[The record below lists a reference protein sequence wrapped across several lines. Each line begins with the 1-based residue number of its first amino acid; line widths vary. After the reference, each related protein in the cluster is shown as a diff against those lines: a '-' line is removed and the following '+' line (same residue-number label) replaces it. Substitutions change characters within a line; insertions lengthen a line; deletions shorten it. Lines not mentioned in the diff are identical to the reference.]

1 MDKATNQ
8 WFQRLNEDRYDAL
21 NEAKLEDFGLPDIIV
36 NRIKA
41 SMDGSGNK
49 AQIWLGNQ
57 WKEQVAHDWIREE
70 DVFDVINHWVD
81 DFITELPPETRSDGN
96 ADFKK
101 AKFIIQNI
109 KGAMT
114 STQPGSNGRIGKA
127 LRKADKAIR
136 KNPLFKE
143 VYGDEL
149 DSKAEDFMDT
159 VRLKALKYNWNKFY
173 QVNEDLINFLKE
185 DPTNYE
191 YFKDKDLDDQ
201 ISIEVYDRETRTEEE
216 VNFLSANHYAEY
228 LLSNV
233 EYSDRVIKRFDD
245 GFYWYDLQTSKCS
258 VEGERMG
265 HCGADDRGTLKS
277 LRYRRKGK
285 KWSSS
290 MVTIASDD
298 DTVYQIKGRD
308 NNAPEEDTWSH
319 IAWFIDNM
327 DIEYVKESGE
337 HSDDVD
343 GIREMLEYLAG
354 ETSAEFE
361 ESMESRAEDL
371 QIALDDITRT
381 YNNAFENE
389 VYISNGDV
397 DYEDDYLYYYADGG
411 AEFHIPLGWK
421 DVAHDKSASF
431 PKNDEERD
439 KYYQIPTQWPR
450 SDESR
455 AFEQALDTA
464 FDFGAEE
471 TEWEV
476 SDDAIL
482 TVKFRFACD
491 DCGSDT
497 PDPYDNWAYYV
508 QTDVDGNYHEI
519 QKKILRW
526 LSDEEYIA
534 PREWPITIKK
544 LAQFAQTLEHFYA
557 DLDPEN
563 EEDDLDDPEHIR
575 FWLSEG
581 GTRQDTTI
589 ETDIV
594 VPADYFAKLGITN
607 GAQAQRTATAK
618 MFGGRA
624 DAGSIQPSPKFQQD
638 MQSATQKL
646 EQAAMKAADRQ
657 LVLPGMP
664 SHFYQREYKSTQFA
678 EDSMVRLTANQ
689 VRRETEPRAGF
700 YPMRLGYKYTIDF
713 EEATTPEQI
722 KGAMAFMEY
731 MDREGN
737 VAYLKEAIEDT
748 MRDWTQD
755 AIRVTDMD
763 YKSSISSRSAK
774 ELISRIIDTWTPR
787 LANDRTSHSKE
798 RINLARWADA
808 TFEKMNDVEKRV
820 LITQY
825 LTPVA
830 VTGAPVRFDPDLEDD
845 EFPASWVPRVRS
857 ELERL
862 GHPSPGDY
870 RPDFVYQESMEE
882 QIERLDRL
890 LNEGDPSYDLRM
902 YKIGVT
908 CAVDKKVGGTD
919 LETEHEIRGIW
930 GVTTVEP
937 DAATKREISPTAIA
951 VVYNIKFKLHG
962 QESRRDYV
970 RNTLIPGLRKIRGLR
985 ILKVAPD
992 AARLDKPKKRS
1003 GTIAES
1009 ALMKEYYGGAGW
1021 GFGGVAGNLGAQRSA
1036 MQGKMTTPRPSL
1048 QDIIADW
1055 AEGGVQLYDAPVDA
1069 NDMRYTVMMP
1079 TEELWPLISRQYR
1092 GDQLEF
1098 DGRYQRFIANGPDAP
1113 VFLAIG
1119 KNGRAKI
1126 TGNEDVIWFAHE
1138 AGLEEVPVFLSYQRQ
1153 A

>member
-1 MDKATNQ
+1 MDKATNN
-8 WFQRLNEDRYDAL
+8 WFKRLNESRYDVL
-21 NEAKLEDFGLPDIIV
+21 TEAKLEDFGLPDIIV

-41 SMDGSGNK
+41 SMYGAGNK

-57 WKEQVAHDWIREE
+57 WKEQAAHDWIREGE
-70 DVFDVINHWVD
+70 VFDVVNKWVD
-81 DFITELPPETRSDGN
+81 EFISELPVEKRSEGN

-109 KGAMT
+109 KGTMT

-143 VYGDEL
+143 VFGDNLGAKVDE
-149 DSKAEDFMDT
+149 FMEY
-159 VRLKALKYNWNKFY
+159 VRLRALKHNWNQFF
-173 QVNEDLINFLKE
+173 QVNVDLINFLKQ

-191 YFKDKDLDDQ
+191 YFKDKDIDDQ
-201 ISIEVYDRETRTEEE
+201 ITIQVYDRETRTEEE
-216 VNFLSANHYAEY
+216 VDFLSANHYAEY

-233 EYSDRVIKRFDD
+233 EYPDRVIKRFDD
-245 GFYWYDLQTSKCS
+245 GFYWYDLRTSKCS

-298 DTVYQIKGRD
+298 DTVYQIKGRN
-308 NNAPEEDTWSH
+308 NNAPEEDTWPH

-343 GIREMLEYLAG
+343 GIQEMVEYLRD
-354 ETSAEFE
+354 ETSAHFE
-361 ESMESRAEDL
+361 ESIEDRVAEL
-371 QIALDDITRT
+371 QTELENITQS
-381 YNNAFENE
+381 YNNAFEND
-389 VYISNGDV
+389 VWISNGDV
-397 DYEDDYLYYYADGG
+397 DYEDDRIYYYADGG
-411 AEFHIPLGWK
+411 AEFNIPLGWK
-421 DVAHDKSASF
+421 DVAYAGGDWF
-431 PKNDEERD
+431 PNNEEERD
-439 KYYQIPTQWPR
+439 KYYRIPSSYPR
-450 SDESR
+450 SQESR
-455 AFEQALDTA
+455 TFEEALDSA
-464 FDFGAEE
+464 FGFSAEE
-471 TEWEV
+471 TDWEV

-482 TVKFRFACD
+482 TVKFRFSCD
-491 DCGSDT
+491 DCGSDDS
-497 PDPYDNWAYYV
+497 DPYDSWAYWV
-508 QTDVDGNYHEI
+508 QTDVDEKYEEI
-519 QKKILRW
+519 KKKMHRW
-526 LSDEEYIA
+526 LADEEYIA
-534 PREWPITIKK
+534 PREWPKTIKK
-544 LAQFAQTLEHFYA
+544 LAQFAQTLENFYA

-563 EEDDLDDPEHIR
+563 EEDDLDESDHIR

-594 VPADYFAKLGITN
+594 IPPDYFSKLGIQN
-607 GAQAQRTATAK
+607 GAMAQSRATAK
-618 MFGGRA
+618 IFGGRA

-638 MQSATQKL
+638 MQAATQKL
-646 EQAAMKAADRQ
+646 EQAAQKAADRQ
-657 LVLPGMP
+657 LMLPGMP
-664 SHFYQREYKSTQFA
+664 SHFYRREYKSTQFA
-678 EDSMVRLTANQ
+678 ESSMVRITAD
-689 VRRETEPRAGF
+689 VIRRETELTAGF
-700 YPMRLGYKYTIDF
+700 YPIRLGYKYTIDF

-731 MDREGN
+731 MDRDGN
-737 VAYLKEAIEDT
+737 VEHLKKAIEET
-748 MRDWTQD
+748 MRDWVQD
-755 AIRVTDMD
+755 AIGVADMD

-774 ELISRIIDTWTPR
+774 ELISRIIDTYTAR
-787 LANDRTSHSKE
+787 LPNDRTTRSQE

-808 TFEKMNDVEKRV
+808 NFEKMNDVEKRV

-830 VTGAPVRFDPDLEDD
+830 VTGAGVNFDPEEGD
-845 EFPASWVPRVRS
+845 EVPANWVPRVRS

-862 GHPSPGDY
+862 GHPSPRDY
-870 RPDFVYQESMEE
+870 KADMYQESVEE

-890 LNEGDPSYDLRM
+890 LNEGDPNYDLRM
-902 YKIGVT
+902 YKIDAT

-937 DAATKREISPTAIA
+937 DASTKRDISPTAIA
-951 VVYNIKFKLHG
+951 VTYSIKFKLHG
-962 QESRRDYV
+962 QESRRDYM

-985 ILKVAPD
+985 LLRIAPD
-992 AARLDKPKKRS
+992 AVRIDAPKARRP
-1003 GTIAES
+1003 TINES
-1009 ALMKEYYGGAGW
+1009 PIMKEFYDGTAG
-1021 GFGGVAGNLGAQRSA
+1021 GFGGVAANLGAQRRVPLGV
-1036 MQGKMTTPRPSL
+1036 MPTPRPSL
-1048 QDIIADW
+1048 EDIIADW
-1055 AEGGVQLYDAPVDA
+1055 SEGGVQMYDSPVA
-1069 NDMRYTVMMP
+1069 TTNMRYTVMMP
-1079 TEELWPLISRQYR
+1079 TEELWPLASRTYR
-1092 GDQLEF
+1092 GSKIDF
-1098 DGRYQRFIANGPDAP
+1098 DGRYQQFIKNGADAP

-1119 KNGRAKI
+1119 MNGRAKI
-1126 TGNEDVIWFAHE
+1126 TGNEDIVWFAKE
-1138 AGLEEVPVFLSYQRQ
+1138 SGLEEVPVFLSYQRQ